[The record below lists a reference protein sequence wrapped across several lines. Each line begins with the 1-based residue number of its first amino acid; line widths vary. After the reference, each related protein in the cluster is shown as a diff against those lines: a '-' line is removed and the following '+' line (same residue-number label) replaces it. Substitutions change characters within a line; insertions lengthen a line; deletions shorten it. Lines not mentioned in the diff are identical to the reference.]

1 MSIQDK
7 IITDKKFLKQN
18 DLALLVKQG
27 WQFCKDYKLPLSLVG
42 ILILIF
48 LVALP
53 SYRLYQKNRAEK
65 FSEALYS
72 VQTVQDKEKGYLDLL
87 KTYSDLPA
95 VRLVS
100 LRLADHYLATDQKER
115 VLSALEDGLKNFS
128 ETDILSTLL
137 VLKTVNFLKKEN
149 RFEEIAQ
156 KMEDFKKKVLPNFQA
171 KFELLQANL
180 LAATG
185 KSDQAKAMY
194 ESLANQNV
202 QPELDQSFD
211 PFVVKEAK
219 DQLLLLEMDVL

>member
-1 MSIQDK
+1 MNIQDK

-18 DLALLVKQG
+18 DLALLLKQG
-27 WQFCKDYKLPLSLVG
+27 WQFCKDYKWPLSFVG

-48 LVALP
+48 LVAWP
-53 SYRLYQKNRAEK
+53 CYRLYQKNRAED
-65 FSEALYS
+65 FSIAFYS
-72 VQTVQDKEKGYLDLL
+72 AQTSDDKEKNYLDLL
-87 KTYSDLPA
+87 KNYSRLPS

-100 LRLADHYLATDQKER
+100 LRLADHYFANNQQDKALS
-115 VLSALEDGLKNFS
+115 VLDDGLKNFS
-128 ETDILSTLL
+128 EIDILSTLL

-149 RFEEIAQ
+149 RFEEIAH
-156 KMEDFKKKVLPNFQA
+156 KMEGFKKKVLPNFRA

-185 KSDQAKAMY
+185 KNDQAKAVY

-202 QPELDQSFD
+202 QSESDQSFD

-219 DQLLLLEMDVL
+219 DQLLLLEMGVL